1 MFILLIYCDS
11 TTFLTVLL
19 AHINLFLC
27 TFFLHS
33 FRCLWAACFPL
44 LFSTCQDSH
53 TVKIH
58 TFSLTYFFLYI
69 FLALSRF
76 SY

>member
-19 AHINLFLC
+19 AHINLFLW
-27 TFFLHS
+27 TFFLNS

-53 TVKIH
+53 IL
-58 TFSLTYFFLYI
+58 SELFLYI